1 MASQTTS
8 ESGLSVSILRPSISL
23 FFTVDLYLWYPGVS
37 NVHKSDIEYCVSKLV
52 EHPGL
57 RVGIVGKR
65 EVNDRKNV
73 KGRVRHSCWLRSS
86 YSVLVYTCRV
96 SSSKLVRHTGS
107 VPERRDRRRDL
118 PVVLEREFRIT
129 STQSTQ
135 RVHARDR
142 NILFR
147 TIDTRILN
155 NEIKYF
161 YCWSF
166 PRSDL
171 SRYVKRISPPCL
183 HICARIVCSVHF
195 GGTT

>member
-1 MASQTTS
+1 MLISFSPEVANQTTS
-8 ESGLSVSILRPSISL
+8 ESGLSVSIIRPSISL

-65 EVNDRKNV
+65 EVNDRKSV

-107 VPERRDRRRDL
+107 IPERRDRHRDL

-129 STQSTQ
+129 SNA
-135 RVHARDR
+135 VDA
-142 NILFR
+142 
-147 TIDTRILN
+147 TRACAGSEYII
-155 NEIKYF
+155 EDY
-161 YCWSF
+161 
-166 PRSDL
+166 
-171 SRYVKRISPPCL
+171 RYMHTK
-183 HICARIVCSVHF
+183 
-195 GGTT
+195 